1 MAQRSAAR
9 ARATPWRSLSMHFAN
24 SQMQPL
30 LLRSRC
36 LARLRKRVRARV
48 SLHMIWRP
56 GWHGAPARWRLHTLA
71 LTGRRRCGDGGG
83 GGKATALKRFLAS
96 QSFLLLCE
104 FCAKVH
110 QGGGHDGKPS
120 TVVPCRQAKR
130 WPPPPQRQL
139 SAEMARIAILGPAR
153 ICNVLRAL
161 HSAKHSDN
169 SPSLRRS
176 TVTCN

>member
-9 ARATPWRSLSMHFAN
+9 AAPWRSLSMHFAN

-30 LLRSRC
+30 LLLRRSRYLC
-36 LARLRKRVRARV
+36 LAKESESESESGGAAAAAPPPAALAP
-48 SLHMIWRP
+48 SLTP
-56 GWHGAPARWRLHTLA
+56 LGA
-71 LTGRRRCGDGGG
+71 GGG
-83 GGKATALKRFLAS
+83 RGALKRFLAS

-120 TVVPCRQAKR
+120 TAAVLPPCRQAK
-130 WPPPPQRQL
+130 RQL

>member
-1 MAQRSAAR
+1 MAVPLNAFCKFANATAAAAQPLPRKASQESESESESPHDLAAR
-9 ARATPWRSLSMHFAN
+9 VAWRA
-24 SQMQPL
+24 
-30 LLRSRC
+30 
-36 LARLRKRVRARV
+36 
-48 SLHMIWRP
+48 
-56 GWHGAPARWRLHTLA
+56 GAMARLHTLA
-71 LTGRRRCGDGGG
+71 LTARRGG

-120 TVVPCRQAKR
+120 TAVLPCRQAKR